1 MGEELSDDPY
11 RIAELYDLE
20 YAYHRED
27 IGWYT
32 QLARAAEGPVLELG
46 CGTGRLTLPMAHAG
60 ATVVGVD
67 RAPAML
73 EGLAAKL
80 VRAPP
85 VVQRRVQLVAADYRS
100 LQLDQLFGAVLWP
113 FNALHHC
120 AGPTDVAEVLCRIRG
135 WLAPG
140 GSLALDC
147 YLPDLELYD
156 RDPDERF
163 EPRSFTDP
171 RSGQLLQSWEQGWW
185 DAATHTHHVLY
196 VYEHPD
202 GRQERAH
209 LALRMYE
216 LDELRTLVEGAG
228 WRIVSEAMDFE
239 ETPLHPDALKWVA
252 RLRPSG

>member
-1 MGEELSDDPY
+1 MGEELDDPY
-11 RIAELYDLE
+11 GVAALYDLE

-27 IGWYT
+27 IAWYT
-32 QLARAAEGPVLELG
+32 GLARAAQGRVLELG

-67 RAPAML
+67 RAEAML
-73 EGLAAKL
+73 AGLATKL
-80 VRAPP
+80 QRAPP
-85 VVQRRVQLVAADYRS
+85 VVQRRVQLVSADYLE
-100 LQLDQLFGAVLWP
+100 LQLEGSFGAVLWP

-120 AGPTDVAEVLCRIRG
+120 PGPDAVAGILRKIAG

-140 GSLALDC
+140 GVLALDC

-156 RDPDERF
+156 RDPEERF
-163 EPRSFTDP
+163 EHRTFTDP
-171 RSGQLLQSWEQGWW
+171 RSGEPLQSWEQGWW
-185 DAATHTHHVLY
+185 DAPARIHHVLY

-216 LDELRTLVEGAG
+216 LDELRALIAGAG
-228 WRIVSEAMDFE
+228 WRIRQEAMDFE
-239 ETPLHPDALKWVA
+239 QTPLHPDALKWVGLLEPA
-252 RLRPSG
+252 GP